1 VCRCLLSDK
10 LPERSTVLN
19 AASARHPLVVALK
32 FHTELIIIDPQI
44 AVAAACHRFWRDLRD
59 LLGDHPDIR
68 RVAAAIAEAIKA
80 EAIAHIT
87 EKNDVM
93 FQPDI
98 RTPSTAT
105 AAAAS
110 ATTAASAATAHC
122 GTTAA
127 AGACTH
133 GAASTATADVCVLS
147 SASTMRRSRA
157 RAWSLTAAVRGSCSL
172 ARTVALADIG
182 SAAARLVAWFRAGAR
197 PVAWFG
203 TGAWPVARFVAGSGS
218 IPGLGARIEHL
229 LATIAAEVTLTS
241 ISGILP
247 MIDPGLPPIA
257 AAGAADR
264 MRGSIPWRRDVDV
277 VTAAAPIDVAA
288 PIPA

>member
-1 VCRCLLSDK
+1 MRRYLLSDK

-19 AASARHPLVVALK
+19 VASARHPLVVALK

-44 AVAAACHRFWRDLRD
+44 AVAAACHCFWRDLHD

-68 RVAAAIAEAIKA
+68 RVAAVIAEAIKA

-87 EKNDVM
+87 EKNDVV

-105 AAAAS
+105 ATAAAAS
-110 ATTAASAATAHC
+110 ATTATAHC

-157 RAWSLTAAVRGSCSL
+157 RAWSLTAAVRGLCSL
-172 ARTVALADIG
+172 AGTVALADIG

-277 VTAAAPIDVAA
+277 VTAAVPIDVAA